1 MKDIIEI
8 GRRIKKSREEK
19 GLTQE
24 ELGLLLGLNKST
36 IQRYET
42 GKISRIKLPVLES
55 IAEELGVNPEYL
67 ALEVDSPIDYSE
79 SEAFKNA
86 PLDAIEH
93 FNGNAEMVYKFMEA
107 QTKDRERDNLISRFD
122 NIKPIKLKRFPLLG
136 KIACGEPIFAD
147 EDKES
152 FIMADT
158 DIQADFCL
166 TAKGDSMINAR
177 INDGDVVFI
186 KEMPMVENGEIAA
199 VIIENE
205 ATLKRVYYYPDK
217 NKLMLVAENPA
228 FEPLVYLD
236 EELDTIRILGKAVCF
251 MSAL

>member
-1 MKDIIEI
+1 MADNIII
-8 GRRIKKSREEK
+8 GNRIKQAREDK

-24 ELGLLLGLNKST
+24 ELGKSLGLNKST
-36 IQRYET
+36 VQRYET
-42 GKISRIKLPVLES
+42 AKIEKIKLPIIEAMAQILN
-55 IAEELGVNPEYL
+55 VNPEWLSDKTTVRTEY
-67 ALEVDSPIDYSE
+67 
-79 SEAFKNA
+79 NT
-86 PLDAIEH
+86 
-93 FNGNAEMVYKFMEA
+93 
-107 QTKDRERDNLISRFD
+107 TKDSDRDIDILMSRFD
-122 NIKPIKLKRFPLLG
+122 NIKPIKLKRFPMLG
-136 KIACGEPIFAD
+136 EIACGEPIFAD

-152 FIMADT
+152 FVMADM

-177 INDGDVVFI
+177 IYDGDVVFI

-199 VIIENE
+199 VIIDNE

-228 FEPLVYLD
+228 FEPLVFMN

-251 MSAL
+251 MSTVQ